1 MQIELKKIKATKSI
15 MDQIQQISQSDISAL
30 AIGEGTVLGWFILKS
45 GKTLLRY
52 ILIKTS
58 EGIYRK
64 LRFPTEAEKYEKYE
78 QLDSNT
84 RVLYYFCKVGYGNN
98 IIENRI
104 SFGTKEFERDHFYN
118 KIQAVRRLAQEQGQ
132 FFI

>member
-15 MDQIQQISQSDISAL
+15 MDQVQQISQSDISKL
-30 AIGEGTVLGWFILKS
+30 TIDKENILGWFIMKS
-45 GKTLLRY
+45 GKSVLKY
-52 ILIKTS
+52 ILLKTS
-58 EGIYRK
+58 KGSYRK
-64 LRFPTEAEKYEKYE
+64 LRFPMEAEKYEKYE

-84 RVLYYFCKVGYGNN
+84 RVLYYYCKVGYGNN

-118 KIQAVRRLAQEQGQ
+118 QIQVIRRIAQEQGQ